1 LSIFYE
7 DDDNTNT
14 KTKVQTDLLYL
25 MLLMRVATQWAKSPK
40 KRSIGVYFWPYG
52 TVVWVPN

>member
-1 LSIFYE
+1 MSIFFE
-7 DDDNTNT
+7 DDDSTNT

-40 KRSIGVYFWPYG
+40 KRSIGVYF
-52 TVVWVPN
+52 